1 MEPGMTT
8 PPLTLFGA
16 PVGLYTGKVRSYLR
30 KQGIPYVE
38 RLPSDPVFERE
49 VMPAIKRFINPVIRM
64 ADGTLVQDTV
74 DIIDYLERHGHA
86 AFSVYPAG
94 PLQRLVAL
102 ALDMFGGDGQVRAAM
117 HYRWSYR
124 SYNERFL
131 RHEFGLSYRAAGQ
144 SEEAIN
150 QQLDGF
156 MGYLNA
162 YLPKLG
168 ITADSVPAV
177 EAAYVDLLAALDAH
191 FRVQPYL
198 LGGMPTVADFGFIAN
213 FFAHLGRDP
222 FPADLMKRT
231 APSVFRWTE
240 RMMTADPDTPEFP
253 HSQFR
258 LSEAD
263 ELPPTLGPVLRLM
276 AQDYLPEV
284 RMGVSFI
291 DAWLAAGGQAAPG
304 TPVGGK
310 PKVRTLGQGRF
321 QLRGTEVQTLVWP
334 YNLYL
339 LQRITDAFDALA
351 QPEQSRVSAYFAE
364 HGLDGLLTLKA
375 QRRVAR
381 SGHIEVWE

>member
-1 MEPGMTT
+1 MTT
-8 PPLTLFGA
+8 QPLTLFGA

-38 RLPSDPVFERE
+38 RLPSDPVFEQE

-74 DIIDYLERHGHA
+74 DIIDYLERNGHA
-86 AFSVYPAG
+86 AFGVYPEG

-131 RHEFGLSYRAAGQ
+131 RREFGLSYRAAGQ

-177 EAAYVDLLAALDAH
+177 EAAYGDLLAALDAH

-258 LSEAD
+258 LSEDD
-263 ELPPTLGPVLRLM
+263 EVPPTLGPVLRLM

-321 QLRGTEVQTLVWP
+321 QLRGTEMQTLVWP

-339 LQRITDAFDALA
+339 LQRITDAFDALP
-351 QPEQSRVSAYFAE
+351 QPDQHRVSAYFAE

>member
-1 MEPGMTT
+1 MTT

-339 LQRITDAFDALA
+339 LQRITDAFDAPP
-351 QPEQSRVSAYFAE
+351 QPDQHRVSAYFAE
-364 HGLDGLLTLKA
+364 HGLDSLLTLKA

>member
-1 MEPGMTT
+1 
-8 PPLTLFGA
+8 
-16 PVGLYTGKVRSYLR
+16 
-30 KQGIPYVE
+30 VE
-38 RLPSDPVFERE
+38 RLPSDPVFEQE

-144 SEEAIN
+144 SEQAIN
-150 QQLDGF
+150 EQLDGF

-168 ITADSVPAV
+168 ITPDSVPAV
-177 EAAYVDLLAALDAH
+177 EAAYGDVLAALDAH

-240 RMMTADPDTPEFP
+240 RMMATDPDTPEFP

-321 QLRGTEVQTLVWP
+321 ELRGTEVQTLVWP

-351 QPEQSRVSAYFAE
+351 QPDQLRVSAYFAA

>member
-1 MEPGMTT
+1 MTT
-8 PPLTLFGA
+8 QPLTLFGA

-124 SYNERFL
+124 SYNEGFL

-168 ITADSVPAV
+168 ITPDSVPAV
-177 EAAYVDLLAALDAH
+177 EAAYADLLAAMDAH
-191 FRVQPYL
+191 LRVQPYL

-240 RMMTADPDTPEFP
+240 RMMTADADTPEFP

-263 ELPPTLGPVLRLM
+263 EVPPTIGPVLRLM

-291 DAWLAAGGQAAPG
+291 DDWLAAGGQAAPG
-304 TPVGGK
+304 MPVGGK

-339 LQRITDAFDALA
+339 LQRITDAFDALP
-351 QPEQSRVSAYFAE
+351 QPEQFRVSAYFSE

>member
-1 MEPGMTT
+1 MTT

-38 RLPSDPVFERE
+38 RLPSDPVFEQE

-177 EAAYVDLLAALDAH
+177 EAAYGDLLAALDAH

-263 ELPPTLGPVLRLM
+263 EVPPTLGPVLRLM

>member
-1 MEPGMTT
+1 MTGQ
-8 PPLTLFGA
+8 PLTLYGA

-30 KQGIPYVE
+30 KQGIAYVE
-38 RLPSDPVFERE
+38 RLPSDPVFECE

-117 HYRWSYR
+117 HYRWSYL
-124 SYNERFL
+124 SYNEVFL

-162 YLPKLG
+162 YLPRLG
-168 ITADSVPAV
+168 ITPESVPAV
-177 EAAYVDLLAALDAH
+177 EAAYGDLLAAMDAH
-191 FRVQPYL
+191 FKVQPYL

-240 RMMTADPDTPEFP
+240 RMMAADPDTPEFP
-253 HSQFR
+253 HSQFS

-263 ELPPTLGPVLRLM
+263 EVPPTIGPVLRLM

-291 DAWLAAGGQAAPG
+291 DAWLAAGGQAAAG

-321 QLRGTEVQTLVWP
+321 QLRGTEMQTLVWP

-351 QPEQSRVSAYFAE
+351 QPDQHRVSAYFAA

>member
-1 MEPGMTT
+1 
-8 PPLTLFGA
+8 
-16 PVGLYTGKVRSYLR
+16 
-30 KQGIPYVE
+30 
-38 RLPSDPVFERE
+38 
-49 VMPAIKRFINPVIRM
+49 
-64 ADGTLVQDTV
+64 
-74 DIIDYLERHGHA
+74 
-86 AFSVYPAG
+86 
-94 PLQRLVAL
+94 
-102 ALDMFGGDGQVRAAM
+102 VRAAM

-124 SYNERFL
+124 SYNEGFL

-144 SEEAIN
+144 SEQAIN
-150 QQLDGF
+150 EQLDGF

-168 ITADSVPAV
+168 ITPDSVPAV
-177 EAAYVDLLAALDAH
+177 EAAYGDLLAALDAH

-240 RMMTADPDTPEFP
+240 RMMATDPDTPEFP

-321 QLRGTEVQTLVWP
+321 ELRGTEVQTLVWP

-351 QPEQSRVSAYFAE
+351 EPEQRRVSAYFAA

>member
-1 MEPGMTT
+1 MTT
-8 PPLTLFGA
+8 QPLTLFGA

-86 AFSVYPAG
+86 AFGVYPEG

-168 ITADSVPAV
+168 ITPDSVPAV
-177 EAAYVDLLAALDAH
+177 EAAYGDLLAALDAH

-240 RMMTADPDTPEFP
+240 RMMASDADTPEFP

-263 ELPPTLGPVLRLM
+263 EVPPTIGPVLRLM

-351 QPEQSRVSAYFAE
+351 QPEQRRVSAYFAE

>member
-1 MEPGMTT
+1 MTT

>member
-1 MEPGMTT
+1 MTT

-339 LQRITDAFDALA
+339 LQRITDAFDALP
-351 QPEQSRVSAYFAE
+351 QPDQHRVSAYFAE
-364 HGLDGLLTLKA
+364 HGLDSLLTLKA

>member
-1 MEPGMTT
+1 MTT
-8 PPLTLFGA
+8 QPLTLFGA

-124 SYNERFL
+124 SYNEGFL

-168 ITADSVPAV
+168 ITPDSVPAV
-177 EAAYVDLLAALDAH
+177 EAAYGDLLAALDAH

-263 ELPPTLGPVLRLM
+263 EVPPTLGPVLRLM